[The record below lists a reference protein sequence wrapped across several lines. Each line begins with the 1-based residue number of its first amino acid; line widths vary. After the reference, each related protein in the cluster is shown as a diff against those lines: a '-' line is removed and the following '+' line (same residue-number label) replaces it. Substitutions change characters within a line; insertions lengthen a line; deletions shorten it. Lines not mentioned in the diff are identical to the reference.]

1 MKRDSAS
8 ITTTATDIDV
18 GLAEGNALLVQVTG
32 TSTPDGTVDF
42 QGTIDGVTFTNTPYI
57 LKNSVTAAKTVAQI
71 SSPTTVT
78 TYILLPPLTQARI
91 AVGASSSGTINVV
104 YREIEYA
111 RPFDGAFADSEEILL
126 GDSGDVSLKWDGTNF
141 ALTLASGDI
150 SVVGGSILLDD
161 NEGIFLG
168 TGNDASIKYDGSDI
182 KIVPD
187 LVGTGRVWIDAGDTG
202 HTPSSEAFLVVEE
215 QGADVYIEILGS
227 TTSDQRLIFSDNA
240 SARAYIGYNQNVDR
254 LTFASAG
261 AKAGSFDSG
270 GNLAMGTGNVVIADS
285 SGNLTSANGHASFS
299 GAITNLTVVKGI
311 VTAAS

>member
-1 MKRDSAS
+1 M
-8 ITTTATDIDV
+8 
-18 GLAEGNALLVQVTG
+18 G
-32 TSTPDGTVDF
+32 
-42 QGTIDGVTFTNTPYI
+42 
-57 LKNSVTAAKTVAQI
+57 SVEVERNWNKH
-71 SSPTTVT
+71 
-78 TYILLPPLTQARI
+78 
-91 AVGASSSGTINVV
+91 
-104 YREIEYA
+104 
-111 RPFDGAFADSEEILL
+111 ADSIKSKYGAADDATL
-126 GDSGDVSLKWDGTNF
+126 DWDGTNF
-141 ALTLASGDI
+141 VLTLASGDI
-150 SVVGGSILLDD
+150 SIVGGSILLDD

-240 SARAYIGYNQNVDR
+240 SSRAYIGYNQNVDR

-270 GNLAMGTGNVVIADS
+270 GNLAMGSGNVVIADS
-285 SGNLTSANGHASFS
+285 SGNLTSANGADFGPADATSF
-299 GAITNLTVVKGI
+299 TVVNGI
-311 VTAAS
+311 ITAIS